1 VSSQNT
7 VANEQR
13 EQRAGKNGAPDGRLA
28 VVIRRMAAPD
38 IDQVVTL
45 DRLSFTNPW
54 PPRTY
59 HYEVRNNTRSNM
71 YVLEPGD
78 GTSRP
83 GPASTQQGW
92 LERLIK
98 PDGNNNNN
106 GQSSPPPLIGYCG
119 FWQIADEA
127 HISTI
132 AVHPDWR
139 GYKLGELQ
147 LWSMIRHALRRQANK
162 VTLEVRVSNTLAQ
175 NLYVKYGFEVV
186 GRRRAYYS
194 DNKEDAY
201 NMLVGPLDDAY
212 HARMVEWGRAL
223 AQRLRVTDLTR

>member
-7 VANEQR
+7 VANNRTEVGPP
-13 EQRAGKNGAPDGRLA
+13 ADRLA
-28 VVIRRMAAPD
+28 VVIRQMAAPD
-38 IDQVVTL
+38 IDQVVAL

-71 YVLEPGD
+71 YVLEPGN
-78 GTSRP
+78 GLPRP
-83 GPASTQQGW
+83 DPAPAQPGW
-92 LERLIK
+92 LERLIR
-98 PDGNNNNN
+98 PDGNNDN
-106 GQSSPPPLIGYCG
+106 GQSAPPPLIGYCG

-139 GYKLGELQ
+139 GHKLGELQ
-147 LWSMIRHALRRQANK
+147 LWNMIRHALRRRASK

-186 GRRRAYYS
+186 GRRKAYYS

-201 NMLVGPLDDAY
+201 NMLVGPLDEAY
-212 HARMVEWGRAL
+212 HAKMIEWGRAL
-223 AQRLRVTDLTR
+223 AQLLRVTDLTH

>member
-7 VANEQR
+7 VANNR
-13 EQRAGKNGAPDGRLA
+13 TGVGPPADRLA
-28 VVIRRMAAPD
+28 VLIRKMAAPD
-38 IDQVVTL
+38 IDQVVVL

-78 GTSRP
+78 GFPRP
-83 GPASTQQGW
+83 GPAPEQPGW

-98 PDGNNNNN
+98 PDGSDN
-106 GQSSPPPLIGYCG
+106 GQASSIPLIGYCG

-139 GYKLGELQ
+139 GHKLGELQ
-147 LWSMIRHALRRQANK
+147 LWSMIRHALRRRATK

-186 GRRRAYYS
+186 GRRKAYYS

-201 NMLVGPLDDAY
+201 NMLVGPLDEAY
-212 HARMVEWGRAL
+212 HARMIEWGRAL